1 MAVTKS
7 TWSLIQQT
15 NHLKI
20 YFILKTKLVIF
31 FIFFLFVGFVLSQF
45 WHMLLTVQSLQV
57 SSAPLIS
64 PELLYQTESILLI
77 PCTKTPSN
85 TFHCDTC
92 QETITTRTA
101 FVHHVRGHSK
111 ARKEINNNCDKFKR
125 VVILSIIKEEL
136 EQLEKHI
143 C

>member
-1 MAVTKS
+1 MAATRS

-20 YFILKTKLVIF
+20 YFILKTKFVIF
-31 FIFFLFVGFVLSQF
+31 FIFSFLLGSFCHSFGTCCSQCNPYKSVLKFSTKVYLKE
-45 WHMLLTVQSLQV
+45 H
-57 SSAPLIS
+57 IS
-64 PELLYQTESILLI
+64 IH
-77 PCTKTPSN
+77 TKTTSN

-92 QETITTRTA
+92 QGTITTRTA

-111 ARKEINNNCDKFKR
+111 ARKEINNNCDKCKR

-136 EQLEKHI
+136 EQL
-143 C
+143 